1 MDIYSI
7 VNNESYVV
15 LAKLLLKLIVSSIM
29 FNLYLTKPVS

>member
-15 LAKLLLKLIVSSIM
+15 LAKLLLKLIVSFIM